1 MMHVEEQQKE
11 AGHKQNE
18 EGMIQGK
25 NDTQLQNEG
34 RKVTGMKKG
43 KIQGT
48 IKGDKKKVDKRYK
61 ERTQGRKERSI

>member
-25 NDTQLQNEG
+25 NDTQLQKEG

-48 IKGDKKKVDKRYK
+48 IKGDKKK
-61 ERTQGRKERSI
+61 